1 MRSLKFVAEPRGSRR
16 GRGLTVR
23 ALQAPLV
30 SRGFAPSIRGI
41 VCQLA
46 SRILALVPQPAPTQA
61 REVVSDLS
69 AVQTPPQLPRIRRVA
84 LPPLPFGP
92 GRPRSCP

>member
-1 MRSLKFVAEPRGSRR
+1 MRSPKFVAEPRGKSARSWID
-16 GRGLTVR
+16 GPGPSGL
-23 ALQAPLV
+23 LV

-69 AVQTPPQLPRIRRVA
+69 TVQTPPNYLGFA
-84 LPPLPFGP
+84 A
-92 GRPRSCP
+92 